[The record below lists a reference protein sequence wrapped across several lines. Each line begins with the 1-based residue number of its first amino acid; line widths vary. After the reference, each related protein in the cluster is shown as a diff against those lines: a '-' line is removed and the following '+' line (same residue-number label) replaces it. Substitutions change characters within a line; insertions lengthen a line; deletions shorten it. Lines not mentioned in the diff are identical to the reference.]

1 MKLVLHEFYR
11 RFQKKVRFYN
21 SLILLILCQLFHGG
35 VGLLR
40 GTYVI
45 YLPID

>member
-1 MKLVLHEFYR
+1 MKLVLHVFYR

-21 SLILLILCQLFHGG
+21 FLILLVLYQFFHAG